1 MSMDVLQDRIR
12 KLKCPII
19 VDFSTKMEHIPAV
32 VRGEKADAEAY

>member
-19 VDFSTKMEHIPAV
+19 VDFSMKMEHMPQKVLARRKSQTV
-32 VRGEKADAEAY
+32 